1 LKALG
6 FIAVLITGVLLLS
19 AVGDFPAWGDTQS
32 PASQSEISR
41 HFISEAEAE
50 TAVPNIVT
58 AVLADYR
65 GYDTM
70 FETVVIFTAGIAII
84 GILGMGRLSDPESLD
99 PQPETEAGDRDMIV
113 INTCRLL
120 IPVMQLFALY
130 VVAHGH
136 HSPGGGFQGGVILGA
151 SFILWALARD
161 LPTALQRIKPRRM
174 ILLACIGVLIY
185 AGAGVVCMLMDGKLL
200 DYSALAAFMPE
211 AAVDAPSNDIMARS
225 HGMLIVEVGVAF
237 TVSAIM
243 FGIYTYLS
251 SMGRLKGGL

>member
-1 LKALG
+1 MKILG
-6 FIAVLITGVLLLS
+6 FIAVLVTGVLLLY
-19 AVGDFPAWGDTQS
+19 AVGDFPAWGDTRS

-41 HFISEAEAE
+41 HFIAEAEGE
-50 TAVPNIVT
+50 TAVPNMVT

-84 GILGMGRLSDPESLD
+84 GILGMGRLTDPESLD

-151 SFILWALARD
+151 SFILWAIARD
-161 LPTALQRIKPRRM
+161 LPTALQRIRPRRM
-174 ILLACIGVLIY
+174 IFLACVGVLIY
-185 AGAGVVCMLMDGKLL
+185 AGAGAMCMLVDGALL
-200 DYSALAAFMPE
+200 DYSALEVFLPPAAI
-211 AAVDAPSNDIMARS
+211 DAPSNDIMARS

>member
-1 LKALG
+1 LKILG
-6 FIAVLITGVLLLS
+6 LIAVAVTGVLLLY
-19 AVGDFPAWGDTQS
+19 AVGDFPAWGDAQS

-41 HFISEAEAE
+41 HFITETMPE
-50 TAVPNIVT
+50 TAVPNMVT

-84 GILGMGRLSDPESLD
+84 GILGMGRLTDKESLD

-113 INTCRLL
+113 INTCKLL

-151 SFILWALARD
+151 SFILWAIARD
-161 LPTALQRIKPRRM
+161 LPTALQRIRPRRM
-174 ILLACIGVLIY
+174 ILLACAGVLIY
-185 AGAGVVCMLMDGKLL
+185 AGTGALCMAMDGKLL
-200 DYSALAAFMPE
+200 DYSALEVFMPE
-211 AAVDAPSNDIMARS
+211 AGDVPNAIMARS
-225 HGMLIVEVGVAF
+225 HGMLFVEIGVAF

-243 FGIYTYLS
+243 FGIYSYLS

>member
-1 LKALG
+1 MKILG
-6 FIAVLITGVLLLS
+6 LIAVLVTGVLLLY
-19 AVGDFPAWGDTQS
+19 AVGDFPAWGDAQS

-41 HFISEAEAE
+41 HFITESIEE
-50 TAVPNIVT
+50 TAVPNMVT

-70 FETVVIFTAGIAII
+70 FETVVIFTAGIAIV
-84 GILGMGRLSDPESLD
+84 GILGMGRLTDRESMD

-151 SFILWALARD
+151 SFILWAIARD
-161 LPTALQRIKPRRM
+161 LPTALRRIRPRRM
-174 ILLACIGVLIY
+174 IGLACAGVLIY
-185 AGAGVVCMLMDGKLL
+185 AGTGALCMLMDGKLL
-200 DYSALAAFMPE
+200 DYSALEVFMPE
-211 AAVDAPSNDIMARS
+211 AGAGDVPNAIMARS

>member
-1 LKALG
+1 MKGLA
-6 FIAVLITGVLLLS
+6 FIAVLATGALLLFAAS
-19 AVGDFPAWGDTQS
+19 DFPAWGDKDS
-32 PASQSEISR
+32 PASRHEISR
-41 HFISEAEAE
+41 HYITQSMPE
-50 TAVPNIVT
+50 TSVPNMVT

-84 GILGMGRLSDPESLD
+84 GILGVARFTDRESLE
-99 PQPETEAGDRDMIV
+99 PRAETEPGDRDMIV

-120 IPVMQLFALY
+120 IPIMQMFALY

-151 SFILWALARD
+151 SFILWAIARD
-161 LPTALQRIKPRRM
+161 LPTALRGIKPRR
-174 ILLACIGVLIY
+174 IVFLAALGVVIY
-185 AGAGVVCMLMDGKLL
+185 AGTGALCLAMDARLL
-200 DYSALAAFMPE
+200 DYSALHVFLPPE
-211 AAVDAPSNDIMARS
+211 APGAVPNEIMARS

-251 SMGRLKGGL
+251 TMGRLKGGL

>member
-1 LKALG
+1 MKALG
-6 FIAVLITGVLLLS
+6 LMVVIVVGALLLY
-19 AVGDFPAWGDTQS
+19 AVGDFPAWGDPQS
-32 PASQSEISR
+32 PASQHEISR
-41 HFISEAEAE
+41 HFITQAIPE
-50 TAVPNIVT
+50 TAVPNMVT

-70 FETVVIFTAGIAII
+70 FETVVIFTAGLAII
-84 GILGMGRLSDPESLD
+84 GILGMARLTDRESLK
-99 PQPETEAGDRDMIV
+99 PMAETKPGDRDMIV
-113 INTCRLL
+113 INTCRLV

-151 SFILWALARD
+151 SFILWAIARD
-161 LPTALQRIKPRRM
+161 LPTALQGIKPRR
-174 ILLACIGVLIY
+174 IVFLAALGVVIY
-185 AGAGVVCMLMDGKLL
+185 AGTGALSLALDAKLL
-200 DYSALAAFMPE
+200 DYSALHGFLPP
-211 AAVDAPSNDIMARS
+211 APADGVPNEIMARS
-225 HGMLIVEVGVAF
+225 HGMLVVEIGVAF